1 MWSYD
6 LQVVSC
12 IMPVMMMYLGYLM
25 GGFLVFVLG
34 FILWA
39 WWQKFVKNRPDLYG
53 KGPGH
58 DLRGAERGQWHR
70 TDKT

>member
-1 MWSYD
+1 MD
-6 LQVVSC
+6 AFL
-12 IMPVMMMYLGYLM
+12 ILGIVML
-25 GGFLVFVLG
+25 LVIAAAVG
-34 FILWA
+34 AILWS
-39 WWQKFVKNRPDLYG
+39 WWQKFVNDRPDLYG